1 MVHFDIA
8 LACALDP
15 AGVSVPEPHETPDAD
30 EPDDPLALD
39 EVDELALLLSFPH
52 AESVAVASRPTPA
65 TSANRWSFAATVLSW
80 ANRFPWG
87 SGPAAG
93 FVSLSS
99 SGTGEARSG
108 R

>member
-15 AGVSVPEPHETPDAD
+15 ASVSVPEPHETPDAD
-30 EPDDPLALD
+30 EDDAPLALD
-39 EVDELALLLSFPH
+39 EADEPASLLSFPH

-65 TSANRWSFAATVLSW
+65 ASANRWSFSAIVLSW

-87 SGPAAG
+87 QVPLPDS
-93 FVSLSS
+93 
-99 SGTGEARSG
+99 
-108 R
+108 